1 VRWLP
6 ASQYGEQLT
15 MVGGGRGV
23 WGRALSVEGALQ
35 RSCADGPWAMGER
48 GSGWG
53 HSRWPTG
60 RAMTIPRAI
69 ESRVS
74 RVNTD

>member
-23 WGRALSVEGALQ
+23 WGRALSVEGALP
-35 RSCADGPWAMGER
+35 RSCADGP
-48 GSGWG
+48 
-53 HSRWPTG
+53 
-60 RAMTIPRAI
+60 
-69 ESRVS
+69 
-74 RVNTD
+74 